1 MVEAEILSGLHE
13 HIRAHFH
20 AKLSID
26 RVGRNFGRTCE
37 CDLAIA
43 TAIEVGDV
51 AVANLHG
58 ARCLEYARFGGDV
71 VLERTGKGND
81 LEGRSGWIK
90 RLSGAIVER

>member
-1 MVEAEILSGLHE
+1 MIEAEILSGLHE
-13 HIRAHFH
+13 HIRTHFY

-26 RVGRNFGRTCE
+26 RVGRNFGCACE
-37 CDLAIA
+37 RDLAIA

-71 VLERTGKGND
+71 VLERTGKGDD
-81 LEGRSGWIK
+81 LEGRSG
-90 RLSGAIVER
+90 RVECLGGAVVER